1 LSGSTTLTFLFT
13 DIESSTPLWEL
24 YPQAMV
30 EAMAV
35 HDVLLA
41 EAIERYGGSI
51 VKNTGDGIFAMFV
64 GGRPLHA
71 AVDIVRT
78 IASRPWSLP
87 QPLRVRIGLHSVSS
101 LGEGSS
107 YFVHEG
113 DAFGP
118 AVIRAARVM
127 DSAWGGQIVAT
138 SSTIELTEAVEG
150 ARVEALGEHLLR
162 GIDEPLALYSVSVA
176 ELEHGPFP
184 PPRTL
189 SARYLNLP
197 TPESPL
203 IGRDV
208 ELAAITEHLRRQR
221 LVTIGG
227 PGGIGK
233 TRLAIAAAA
242 AMVDQFRHGIIYVEA
257 GGARTAESLLAAIE
271 GAAGRRS
278 YGGASAVAE
287 LTAFLSSRH
296 LLLVLDNLDEPEATR
311 STVADLLSQC
321 ADLAILVTARERLR
335 LADEWTVVLGP
346 LDSDRPDRSHPARQA
361 PDAELFVRAAA
372 RNGVWIGDTPQDMAT
387 ISRICR
393 LCGGVPLALE
403 LAAASL
409 GPETLD
415 GLADSLERGAQSP
428 VAADDA
434 IASLFDRFWNELGPS
449 EREVVG
455 SLAVFDG
462 PFSPELA
469 RKVAGASPFLL
480 HALRERAVIS
490 VRSAAVRTPAE
501 HYQLHP
507 VFRAQASRRLEPS
520 VADRARDQYIAAIGD
535 ELADA
540 YVAIDG
546 PGRPD
551 LLASLAAQLTNV
563 RGAWRLMADRGR
575 YDLMEYSLE
584 GLFRFHEVMGWLGQ
598 GADLLAGAAEALDSA
613 GRGST
618 ALNGRIL
625 SRLAGFRGRMGDE
638 RAALAALERS
648 LAIAAESRD
657 DAGETFARFTLG
669 RIQLQNGYYREARSS
684 LEASRRGFA
693 AAGDPLGSA
702 RCDLYLGRVAY
713 QQGDMTTAS
722 DLAVLAVAA
731 FEEAGDPGDA
741 ASAQRELALARLLS
755 GEVEAARH
763 LLLETLARFERLGD
777 RLGWAESMQCLGY
790 AATRV
795 GNDDEATRCFEQ
807 SLAEF
812 RGVGVA
818 SHVAADLD
826 NLALLAIR
834 REDLDEAERFLRECI
849 SVAASAGIARI
860 VLDACIGVVEVLAG
874 RGEEDD
880 ARALLAVI
888 LRDPRLDRSD
898 SGPRFEALARR
909 LGAPSDTPRSVESEQ
924 PIRSIADL
932 AVRSLARA

>member
-51 VKNTGDGIFAMFV
+51 VKNTGDGIFAKFF

-71 AVDIVRT
+71 AVDIVRA
-78 IASRPWSLP
+78 IAGRPWSLP
-87 QPLRVRIGLHSVSS
+87 QPLRVRVGLHSVSS

-107 YFVHEG
+107 YFMHEG

-138 SSTIELTEAVEG
+138 SSTLELTEAVEG
-150 ARVEALGEHLLR
+150 ATVEALGEHLLR
-162 GIDEPLALYSVSVA
+162 GIDEPLALHSVSVA
-176 ELEHGPFP
+176 GLGHGPFP

-203 IGRDV
+203 IGRDL
-208 ELAAITEHLRRQR
+208 ERAEITEHLRRQR

-242 AMVDQFRHGIIYVEA
+242 AMVDHFRHGIIYVEA
-257 GGARTAESLLAAIE
+257 GGALTAESLLAAIE

-278 YGGASAVAE
+278 YGGASAAAE

-296 LLLVLDNLDEPEATR
+296 LLLVLDNLEEPEATR
-311 STVADLLSQC
+311 STVADLLSHG
-321 ADLAILVTARERLR
+321 AGLAILVTARERLR

-346 LDSDRPDRSHPARQA
+346 LGGDPPNWSDPALQP

-372 RNGVWIGDTPQDMAT
+372 RNGVWVGDRPEDAAT

-393 LCGGVPLALE
+393 LCGGLPLALE

-415 GLADSLERGAQSP
+415 GLADSLEGSEQDRL
-428 VAADDA
+428 AADNA
-434 IASLFDRFWNELGPS
+434 IASLFDRFWHELGPS

-455 SLAVFDG
+455 SLAIFDG
-462 PFSPELA
+462 PFTPELA

-490 VRSAAVRTPAE
+490 VRSAAVRTLGQ

-507 VFRAQASRRLEPS
+507 VFRTQASRRLEPS
-520 VADRARDQYIAAIGD
+520 VAERACDQYVTAIGD

-540 YVAIDG
+540 HVAIDG

-551 LLASLAAQLTNV
+551 LLASLTAHLTNL
-563 RGAWRLMADRGR
+563 RGAWRLMADRRR
-575 YDLMEYSLE
+575 YDVMEYSLE

-598 GADLLAGAAEALDSA
+598 GADLLASAAEALDSD

-648 LAIAAESRD
+648 LAIAVDSRD

-669 RIQLQNGYYREARSS
+669 RIQLQNGYYREARDS
-684 LEASRRGFA
+684 LEASRRGFSE
-693 AAGDPLGSA
+693 AGDRLGSA

-713 QQGDMTTAS
+713 QEGDMATAS
-722 DLAVLAVAA
+722 DLAVRAVTA

-755 GEVEAARH
+755 GEVDVARH

-834 REDLDEAERFLRECI
+834 REDLDEADRLLRECI

-874 RGEEDD
+874 RGDD
-880 ARALLAVI
+880 DQARALLAVI

-909 LGAPSDTPRSVESEQ
+909 LGAPSDTPAFVDSEQ
-924 PIRSIADL
+924 LIRSIADL
-932 AVRSLARA
+932 AVRSLARS